1 MVASETKGS
10 DQNTFKDWQKKIKQ
24 ALDQANKDNDFIY
37 HARIP
42 ELNSLAP
49 IGKASPAKLLP
60 VTSPMS
66 MNFKGLYRKHS
77 SLHGDGNSANFNYT

>member
-1 MVASETKGS
+1 MVTDEKRGSEHA
-10 DQNTFKDWQKKIKQ
+10 FKDWQKKVKQ

-42 ELNSLAP
+42 DLNSLAP

-60 VTSPMS
+60 VASPMS
-66 MNFKGLYRKHS
+66 ANFKGMS
-77 SLHGDGNSANFNYT
+77 